1 MGDIWYFISLISS
14 NRITLVVTLELESCL
29 NLHQLRHSRGLNSVH
44 CTVCTV
50 CTVTKHREIF
60 QYFKWTE
67 GYWIIRQGFS
77 DDENLQWY
85 FRWVR
90 AEGKGSSVRGNNC
103 GWRVVEINDLSN
115 IDWMYW
121 QFLGEGGLGQS
132 LWLLAQT
139 FYTWVIHNWLA
150 GDLIVWSLPWGPRR
164 VLLILFRVLVESLLT
179 SSLEFMCLQDI
190 NKKERE
196 VINI

>member
-1 MGDIWYFISLISS
+1 MPQPPPTEAQQGPQQCTLYSLYSLYSNQTQGNISIFQVDWRILNNQTGIYRRREFAMIFPMG
-14 NRITLVVTLELESCL
+14 E
-29 NLHQLRHSRGLNSVH
+29 SRG
-44 CTVCTV
+44 
-50 CTVTKHREIF
+50 
-60 QYFKWTE
+60 
-67 GYWIIRQGFS
+67 
-77 DDENLQWY
+77 QWELSE
-85 FRWVR
+85 RKQLWR
-90 AEGKGSSVRGNNC
+90 
-103 GWRVVEINDLSN
+103 RVVEINDLSN

-190 NKKERE
+190 NKEERE